1 MKSETGF
8 ITTLLVICYTWFLF
22 VIIALALFRIWWV
35 VRFGTW
41 GCDMG
46 NSRYKIDKELNEFY
60 QHAFRGFQQMQHAQ
74 DIKNASLALRQKGG
88 QPYRK
93 RLKEFQTML
102 QLAEQ
107 NARNTHNAKGE

>member
-1 MKSETGF
+1 M
-8 ITTLLVICYTWFLF
+8 
-22 VIIALALFRIWWV
+22 R
-35 VRFGTW
+35 
-41 GCDMG
+41 
-46 NSRYKIDKELNEFY
+46 NSPYKIDKELNEFY
-60 QHAFRGFQQMQHAQ
+60 QHAFRSFQQTQYAQ